1 MSDAAPGIL
10 DDSAVHPDVVCGRLH
25 RSPGDGERRC
35 SGANLFPTDLILIV
49 LEATPL
55 NHLGPQAVFG
65 MSPST
70 YAKWF
75 ITRHE
80 WQLKSALSK
89 PGKVE
94 LKGEPILRR
103 PHFRSMDLRI
113 GVSSDLDIVV
123 Q

>member
-1 MSDAAPGIL
+1 MLGSESLSDGP
-10 DDSAVHPDVVCGRLH
+10 H
-25 RSPGDGERRC
+25 
-35 SGANLFPTDLILIV
+35 LIV

>member
-10 DDSAVHPDVVCGRLH
+10 DDSAVHPDVVADVFIVYPETGNEMLGSESLSEGPH
-25 RSPGDGERRC
+25 
-35 SGANLFPTDLILIV
+35 LIV